1 MGQSQPFTVAELF
14 HQCPH
19 PQLIATDMDGTLT
32 RQSQFTADLLTGL
45 AQLQEAGQPVVIV
58 TGRSAGWVQGIAHYL
73 PIAGAMAENGGVYLP
88 PNGDP
93 VILSLIPDLAAH
105 RQKLGAMFADLQRQW
120 PHLVPSHDN
129 PFRLTDW
136 TFAIDG
142 LTQTDLTAM
151 TTQCQAQGWGFTY
164 STVQC
169 HIFPLG
175 QSKAAGLRQVL
186 DRYFPAVRREQ
197 VLTVGDSPNDE
208 SLFNPA
214 DFPHSIGVANV
225 NHYWAQLQHRP
236 CCVTQQPEV
245 AGFLEV
251 VAELLKGGCRVDA

>member
-14 HQCPH
+14 KRCPH

-32 RQSQFTADLLTGL
+32 RQSQFTADLFTGL
-45 AQLQEAGQPVVIV
+45 AQLQAAGLPVVIV

-88 PNGDP
+88 SGEDP
-93 VILSLIPDLAAH
+93 VVLSAIADLSTH
-105 RQKLGAMFADLQRQW
+105 RRALGAMFAELQRHW
-120 PHLVPSHDN
+120 PHLAPSHDN

-136 TFAIDG
+136 TFPIDG
-142 LTQTDLTAM
+142 LSQTDLDAM
-151 TTQCQAQGWGFTY
+151 ATQCQAQGWGFTY

-169 HIFPLG
+169 HIFPIG
-175 QSKAAGLRQVL
+175 QSKAAGLRTVL
-186 DRYFPAVRREQ
+186 GHYFPSVNRDQ

-225 NHYWAQLQHRP
+225 NHYWDQLQHRP

-251 VAELLKGGCRVDA
+251 VAGVLEQGQR